1 MNNRAFYAY
10 NSALHSNGDESHP
23 FIASGGNGQLR
34 TNISAARQF
43 NESPSFQ
50 RLVTTAL
57 TENNNN
63 TSIQQQNINAM
74 NTLARNRYNT
84 MNNRSNLS
92 SHNNNNNNNNNNI
105 NLNLNKNNNNI
116 NNLNMNRVDDCM
128 LNTDPYL
135 TYKGAQ
141 TLSRQGNYS
150 QSNYYSNYGNYGGVG
165 GTTTNAVK

>member
-1 MNNRAFYAY
+1 MWRKMNNKAFYAY
-10 NSALHSNGDESHP
+10 NCAINSNGDESHP
-23 FIASGGNGQLR
+23 FINNNGGNGQLR

-57 TENNNN
+57 TESNNNS

-84 MNNRSNLS
+84 INNRSNLS
-92 SHNNNNNNNNNNI
+92 SHINSNNINNNNN
-105 NLNLNKNNNNI
+105 
-116 NNLNMNRVDDCM
+116 NNLNMNRVDECM

-150 QSNYYSNYGNYGGVG
+150 QSNYYSNYGNYGGAS
-165 GTTTNAVK
+165 TTTNAVK